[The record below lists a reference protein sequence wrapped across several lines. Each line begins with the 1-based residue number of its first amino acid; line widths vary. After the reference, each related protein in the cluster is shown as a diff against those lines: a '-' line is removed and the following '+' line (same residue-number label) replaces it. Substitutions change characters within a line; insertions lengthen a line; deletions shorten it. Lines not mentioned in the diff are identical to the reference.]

1 MAVIS
6 PDALQKL
13 SGIQNQI
20 WQTVSLT
27 SSETADMALNFANTQ
42 TNDVPT
48 SDLYAEMAEPKLVIQ
63 FSFSDMPENSQIL
76 LISPETLT
84 SLASSLK
91 DEKVDEIDE
100 NLISEIRPTLEALV
114 QGICVAVGNL
124 RNEAIVASGLS
135 IRFQIFSF
143 PPNMNN
149 ADSLIQTA
157 LTFSSADFSGE
168 ISWLIDLDTA
178 HMILGIEP
186 TEDES
191 DSEDTGN
198 RESRSPAS
206 PDENLE
212 ILMDIPLQISVEL
225 GRVKMVVKD
234 VVELGSGSIIE
245 IDKAAGE
252 PVDVLVN
259 GHIVARG
266 EVVVIEDNFGVRIT
280 EILSQQ
286 DRLSKLNEAA

>member
-27 SSETADMALNFANTQ
+27 SSETADMPLNFANPQ
-42 TNDVPT
+42 TSDVPT
-48 SDLYAEMAEPKLVIQ
+48 SDLYGEMSEPKLVIQ

-76 LISPETLT
+76 LIPPDTLT
-84 SLASSLK
+84 GLAASLK

-100 NLISEIRPTLEALV
+100 NLISDIRPTLEALV

-135 IRFQIFSF
+135 IRYQIFSF

-149 ADSLIQTA
+149 VDSLIQTSLA
-157 LTFSSADFSGE
+157 FTGDEFQGE
-168 ISWLIDLDTA
+168 ITWLIDVVTG
-178 HMILGIEP
+178 HMILGIDP
-186 TEDES
+186 TEEDPEGNES
-191 DSEDTGN
+191 GDG
-198 RESRSPAS
+198 AS
-206 PDENLE
+206 AAQAATDENLE

-234 VVELGSGSIIE
+234 IVELGSGSIIE

-286 DRLSKLNEAA
+286 DRLSKLNEVA

>member
-6 PDALQKL
+6 PESIKKL

-27 SSETADMALNFANTQ
+27 ASETSDMALNF
-42 TNDVPT
+42 TNPETTDFPT
-48 SDLYAEMAEPKLVIQ
+48 SELYAEMSEPQLVIQ
-63 FSFSDMPENSQIL
+63 FSFSDMPENSQIIL
-76 LISPETLT
+76 VSQETLT
-84 SLASSLK
+84 GLATSLK
-91 DEKVDEIDE
+91 DEKVNEIDD

-114 QGICVAVGNL
+114 QGICVAIGNMHDQ
-124 RNEAIVASGLS
+124 AIVASGLS

-143 PPNMNN
+143 PPNMQNI
-149 ADSLIQTA
+149 DSLIQTK
-157 LTFSSADFSGE
+157 LGFSGEDFSGQ

-178 HMILGIEP
+178 HMILGIEVD
-186 TEDES
+186 EDNVEPKPGK
-191 DSEDTGN
+191 D
-198 RESRSPAS
+198 
-206 PDENLE
+206 DENLASTCNDE
-212 ILMDIPLQISVEL
+212 SLDILMDIPLLISVEL

-252 PVDVLVN
+252 PVDVMAN
-259 GHIVARG
+259 GRIIARG

-280 EILSQQ
+280 EILSQN